1 MAARQ
6 FQLLLLS
13 ELLVYGLFG
22 GLLVARSGWS
32 VAHAAELLLA
42 IFLALRLIVVML
54 TFFLSVLGTARV
66 SESGRLP
73 LLLTLRV
80 IATEFGAMV
89 LLFAAV
95 IPFERIWL
103 APDRL
108 GHGAARRTPLLLIHG
123 YQCNR
128 GFWFWLRR
136 KLEAAGWTVGTHD
149 LEPVYG
155 SIDDYSEGIARRI
168 DDVLAATGAE
178 QVILVGHSMGG
189 LASRAYLRR
198 YGTGKVAKLVS
209 LGTPHQGSYLA
220 RFGLGVN
227 ARQMRIGSLWLAEL
241 AANETLP
248 PGSVSISSQHDSYV
262 QPGLSR
268 LAPGGGRDVVV
279 SGVGHLGLVLSAA
292 VFARLREALEAP

>member
-6 FQLLLLS
+6 FQLLLLA
-13 ELLVYGLFG
+13 EFLVYGLLG
-22 GLLVARSGWS
+22 GWLVARAGWS
-32 VAHAAELLLA
+32 AAHAAGLA
-42 IFLALRLIVVML
+42 LGIFLALRLIVVML
-54 TFFLSVLGTARV
+54 TFFLSVLGAARD
-66 SESGRLP
+66 SEPVGLSP
-73 LLLTLRV
+73 LLPLRV
-80 IATEFGAMV
+80 IAAEFGAMV
-89 LLFAAV
+89 LLFGMA

-108 GHGAARRTPLLLIHG
+108 GHCAARRTPLLLIHG

-136 KLEAAGWTVGTHD
+136 KLEAIGWTVATHD
-149 LEPVYG
+149 LEPVYAG
-155 SIDDYSEGIARRI
+155 IDDYSEGIARRI
-168 DDVLAATGAE
+168 EQVLVATGAV

-198 YGTGKVAKLVS
+198 YGAGKVAKLVT

-262 QPGLSR
+262 RPGFSR

-279 SGVGHLGLVLSAA
+279 RGVGHLGLVLSSA
-292 VFARLREALEAP
+292 VFARLQEALEAP